1 MLSYIYS
8 KQLPTKAEAA
18 RSSLGALVFN
28 NLVNSY
34 TLINLTRQ
42 VIKDNVYL

>member
-1 MLSYIYS
+1 MLSHVHGE
-8 KQLPTKAEAA
+8 QLPAKAKAA
-18 RSSLGALVFN
+18 KSFLGALVSN

-34 TLINLTRQ
+34 TFTDLTEQ